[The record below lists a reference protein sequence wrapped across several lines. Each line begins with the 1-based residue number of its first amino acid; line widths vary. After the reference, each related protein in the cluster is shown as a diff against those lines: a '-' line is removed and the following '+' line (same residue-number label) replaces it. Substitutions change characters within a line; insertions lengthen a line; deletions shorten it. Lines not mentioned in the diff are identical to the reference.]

1 MVVFFSDRVD
11 GAEVVERAKSS
22 SIMIF
27 ASGRRS
33 SCNLSFRLEA
43 LLDLKWSLVSSIRSK
58 KISKIVTEH
67 KNFILPLDIWSVDKK
82 SEQVTQ
88 LESGTFVGRVSP
100 VWFN

>member
-1 MVVFFSDRVD
+1 
-11 GAEVVERAKSS
+11 
-22 SIMIF
+22 MIF